1 MQLLLAV
8 GTKLEH
14 VITQL
19 AGEVAAKHIAV
30 EGDLVVKPSDDH
42 FWFHR
47 PRLVL
52 FLIHIILF
60 QNSFEIAFFFWI
72 WVILKNIDV
81 TIGIKLF
88 DSYFIQLV
96 IDIIAFCSLKGS
108 ISFQLLHHGTS
119 WLYYPS
125 TCHRVSF
132 PLLSPLDEENA
143 YLHKVFTPNQ
153 TM

>member
-1 MQLLLAV
+1 MNNTWFNCSKKWCCFQYPFLLKILENGYVIVIMQLLLAV

-19 AGEVAAKHIAV
+19 AGDVAAKHIAV

-52 FLIHIILF
+52 LLIHIILF

-72 WVILKNIDV
+72 WVILKNI
-81 TIGIKLF
+81 TLN
-88 DSYFIQLV
+88 S
-96 IDIIAFCSLKGS
+96 
-108 ISFQLLHHGTS
+108 
-119 WLYYPS
+119 
-125 TCHRVSF
+125 
-132 PLLSPLDEENA
+132 
-143 YLHKVFTPNQ
+143 
-153 TM
+153 